1 MGQIITIMDITK
13 LSQLDLSK
21 SYSYADYLT
30 WKFQERLE
38 LIKGKIFKMS
48 PAPRRIHQEISRD
61 LLTEMNFFL
70 KGKQCN
76 VFSAPFDVRL
86 PKPNAED
93 EIYTVVQPDICVI
106 CDPSKLDDAGCVG
119 APDLIVEILSESTAK
134 KDKTNKFELYQECGV
149 KEYWIVSPTDQYIEL
164 FVLEDGKYVRE
175 GVYTKDDEVRSGVLK
190 NFDLNL
196 NALFIA

>member
-1 MGQIITIMDITK
+1 
-13 LSQLDLSK
+13 
-21 SYSYADYLT
+21 
-30 WKFQERLE
+30 
-38 LIKGKIFKMS
+38 MS
-48 PAPRRIHQEISRD
+48 PAPRRIHQEISAYIFTSFYNH
-61 LLTEMNFFL
+61 LQN
-70 KGKQCN
+70 KNCKAY
-76 VFSAPFDVRL
+76 SAPFDVRL
-86 PKPNAED
+86 PRPNAED

>member
-1 MGQIITIMDITK
+1 MDITK

-48 PAPRRIHQEISRD
+48 PAPRRVHQETSAYIFTSFYNY
-61 LLTEMNFFL
+61 LQN
-70 KGKQCN
+70 KNCKAY
-76 VFSAPFDVRL
+76 SAPFDVRL
-86 PKPNAED
+86 PKPNVKD
-93 EIYTVVQPDICVI
+93 IYTVVQPDICVV
-106 CDPSKLDDAGCVG
+106 CDPSKLDDAGCIG

-164 FVLEDGKYVRE
+164 FVLEEGKYARE
-175 GVYTKDDEVRSGVLK
+175 GVYTKDDEITSQVLTG
-190 NFDLNL
+190 FSLSL
-196 NALFIA
+196 GSLFS

>member
-1 MGQIITIMDITK
+1 MDITK

-70 KGKQCN
+70 KGGKCN

-86 PKPNAED
+86 PKSNAED
-93 EIYTVVQPDICVI
+93 EIYTVVQPDICVV

-149 KEYWIVSPTDQYIEL
+149 KEYWIVSPTDQYICL
-164 FVLEDGKYVRE
+164 L
-175 GVYTKDDEVRSGVLK
+175 YTSPSPRD
-190 NFDLNL
+190 
-196 NALFIA
+196 A

>member
-1 MGQIITIMDITK
+1 LGQIITIMDITK

-70 KGKQCN
+70 KGGKCN

-86 PKPNAED
+86 PKSNAED
-93 EIYTVVQPDICVI
+93 EIYTVVQPDICVV

-164 FVLEDGKYVRE
+164 FVLEEGKYARE
-175 GVYTKDDEVRSGVLK
+175 GVYTKDDEITSQVLTG
-190 NFDLNL
+190 FSLSL
-196 NALFIA
+196 GSLFS